1 MYLERLREDLDLG
14 LQDSL
19 GAQDGVAIKD
29 VTVISSATILGQPET
44 CAGTPEIGRICCLRV
59 F

>member
-1 MYLERLREDLDLG
+1 MYLERLREDLGLG

-19 GAQDGVAIKD
+19 GAQDGMAIKD
-29 VTVISSATILGQPET
+29 VTVISSATTLGQPET
-44 CAGTPEIGRICCLRV
+44 CAGTPKIGRTCCLRV